1 MTGMSLKLTPE
12 SFLRKYFILCLI
24 LMVLAGITLRVW
36 SLRNGGFFFYDEGL
50 YLKHNLPVLEF
61 ISAHPHMGEAD
72 RQQAAYYYFRSAL
85 GSGKSLWFLLID
97 SRFLWGAL
105 ADWSFSKVVSCIF
118 GLMTIPLVFLFTR
131 RYFGSRSLALL
142 ASALFSLLPGA
153 VFYSRTGL
161 QESLSVFLV
170 LAGFYFYLQTA
181 KLNWRVFIGGAFF
194 ALAFFANYRLI
205 MLPFLLAFYELWRN
219 YLSRQGAGWRNYIW
233 AMLVF
238 FSGVVLG
245 GNLLGGINTRIIAMW
260 VFYQGQE
267 AGGAFSWVNLFSYP
281 FYVFRMESVLF
292 ALAFFGNIFLFFR
305 RQWGQSVLFA
315 LVLFQMFFFSFTEE
329 KGARYLAVMLPFMA
343 ISAALFLRYLWQ
355 TFPARR
361 VVLLSVAFLMTAG
374 MFWQS
379 FLISSARS
387 AHKDAAEFLL
397 ARDSQ
402 ARWMASQEMV
412 ESLYVSPQ
420 DRVKAVPPS
429 FERLLELYSQGYR
442 YLVLDAQAYVSLA
455 ASRKFVPPLKDYL
468 GFIDA
473 RITPLLVMPHMNRA
487 VGERF
492 VLEHSENLS
501 DSLRFL
507 SDSQAG
513 KAFSLRIYDLALVV
527 PDMLKIYQQ
536 SRTRR
541 Q

>member
-1 MTGMSLKLTPE
+1 MSARLTPE
-12 SFLRKYFILCLI
+12 FVWRKWLLTALI
-24 LMVLAGITLRVW
+24 LMILTGVALRVW
-36 SLRNGGFFFYDEGL
+36 SLRSGGFFFYDEGF
-50 YLKHNLPVLEF
+50 YLKHNLPVLDF
-61 ISAHPHMGEAD
+61 IAAHPSMGEAD

-105 ADWSFSKVVSCIF
+105 TDWSFSKVLSCFF
-118 GLMTIPLVFLFTR
+118 GLITIPLVFLFTR
-131 RYFGSRSLALL
+131 RYFGSFALALL

-161 QESLSVFLV
+161 QESLSIFLV
-170 LAGFYFYLQTA
+170 LSGFYCYLRSDR
-181 KLNWRVFIGGAFF
+181 LNWQVFLGGALF

-205 MLPFLLAFYELWRN
+205 MLPFLVGFYELWRN
-219 YLSRQGAGWRNYIW
+219 YLSHHGGGWRNYIW

-245 GNLLGGINTRIIAMW
+245 GNLLGGVNTRVIAMW
-260 VFYQGQE
+260 IFYQGQE

-281 FYVFRMESVLF
+281 LYVFRLESLLF
-292 ALAFFGNIFLFFR
+292 GIAFFGNTFLLIR
-305 RQWGQSVLFA
+305 RQWSQSVFFG

-329 KGARYLAVMLPFMA
+329 KGARYLAVMLPFMSV
-343 ISAALFLRYLWQ
+343 SAAFFIRHLWQ
-355 TFPARR
+355 TQPARR
-361 VVLLSVAFLMTAG
+361 VVLLAFALLMMAG

-387 AHKDAAEFLL
+387 AHQSAAEFLL
-397 ARDSQ
+397 ARDPQ
-402 ARWMASQEMV
+402 AKWISSQEMV

-429 FERLLELYSQGYR
+429 FEHLLELYSQGYR
-442 YLVLDAQAYVSLA
+442 YLVLDAQAYISLA
-455 ASRKFVPPLKDYL
+455 ASRKFVFPLKDYL

-473 RITPLLVMPHMNRA
+473 RIPPLLVLPHMNRA
-487 VGERF
+487 VAERF
-492 VLEHSENLS
+492 VLEHSENLP

-507 SDSQAG
+507 GSSEAG
-513 KAFSLRIYDLALVV
+513 KAFSLRIYDLGQVL
-527 PDMLKIYQQ
+527 PQMLKIYQQ
-536 SRTRR
+536 LKSGRT
-541 Q
+541 

>member
-1 MTGMSLKLTPE
+1 MLAKLTPE
-12 SFLRKYFILCLI
+12 LFLRKYLIFCLI
-24 LMVLAGITLRVW
+24 FMVLAGIALRIW
-36 SLRNGGFFFYDEGL
+36 FLPGGGFFFYDEGL

-61 ISAHPHMGEAD
+61 ISAHPQMGEAD

-105 ADWSFSKVVSCIF
+105 ADWSFSKVLSCFF
-118 GLMTIPLVFLFTR
+118 GLITIPLVFLFTR
-131 RYFGSRSLALL
+131 RHFGSFLLALL
-142 ASALFSLLPGA
+142 ASALFALLPGA

-161 QESLSVFLV
+161 QESLSIFLV
-170 LAGFYFYLQTA
+170 LAGFYFYLQSI
-181 KLNWRVFIGGAFF
+181 KLNWRVFIGGVFF

-205 MLPFLLAFYELWRN
+205 MLPFLVAFYELWRN
-219 YLSRQGAGWRNYIW
+219 YLSREGAGWRNYTW

-245 GNLLGGINTRIIAMW
+245 GNLLEGINTRVIAMW

-292 ALAFFGNIFLFFR
+292 AAAFFGNVFLLLR
-305 RQWGQSVLFA
+305 RQWEQSIFFGLI
-315 LVLFQMFFFSFTEE
+315 LFQMFFFSFTEE

-343 ISAALFLRYLWQ
+343 ISAAFFLRHLWRA
-355 TFPARR
+355 FPSRR
-361 VVLLSVAFLMTAG
+361 IVLLAAALLMTVG

-387 AHKDAAEFLL
+387 AHENAAEFLL
-397 ARDSQ
+397 ARDPQ
-402 ARWMASQEMV
+402 AKWMASQEMV

-420 DRVKAVPPS
+420 DRVKAIPPS

-473 RITPLLVMPHMNRA
+473 RVPPLLVIPHMNRA
-487 VGERF
+487 LGERF

-507 SDSQAG
+507 SASDSE
-513 KAFSLRIYDLALVV
+513 KAFSLRIYDLAMVV
-527 PDMLKIYQQ
+527 PEMLKIYQQ
-536 SRTRR
+536 SKLRR